1 MHSVDDVDSV
11 TYMKKQPTFQNAHK
25 SSNVFTRFDNCTVL
39 NVICLPQSRLLT
51 QNMQNMQEGTTDIMI
66 ANHRVKLT
74 VGENKMR
81 C

>member
-51 QNMQNMQEGTTDIMI
+51 QNMQEGTPDIMI
-66 ANHRVKLT
+66 ANCRGKLT
-74 VGENKMR
+74 VGDNKMR

>member
-51 QNMQNMQEGTTDIMI
+51 QNMQEGTTDIMI

-74 VGENKMR
+74 VGDN
-81 C
+81 